1 VAVALAASVALLAA
15 CGSSGATGSTTAVP
29 TASVVPA
36 TASAASTTTAVA
48 GAGTT
53 APSTTSAPATAT
65 PAAPAAT
72 VVPYATACAGVT
84 SGLVAAYAQTAGWVT
99 AEGAQVRV
107 NLTPAGF
114 QAVQAALRQA
124 VQSSQALV
132 PAADPLAPAL
142 AKVEAATAKDLVAES
157 AGGDASPA
165 FLQGVYNWLNDVD
178 DAVDAL
184 VDGCG
189 AVGVDV
195 APPLLSVPH

>member
-15 CGSSGATGSTTAVP
+15 CGSSRATGSTTAVP
-29 TASVVPA
+29 TASVVSA
-36 TASAASTTTAVA
+36 TASVASTTTAAA

-65 PAAPAAT
+65 PAPAAT